1 MTAVG
6 VSRVAENL
14 FPCTSWEDS
23 GVMPRWDLDTLDF
36 QITDWTVTNHQE
48 FPPAHQCCKVNTA
61 QHFGSSKRQVS

>member
-48 FPPAHQCCKVNTA
+48 FPQLISVV
-61 QHFGSSKRQVS
+61 R